1 MCLFVIFSL
10 MTGAIIEL
18 DKLIFHTWEFN
29 CGENWK
35 RICGEKKRSE
45 KHKWKYGARSLRD
58 CRSRIISGCWDAC
71 RGVFGMPSRGK
82 TNFPCPRS
90 WMMREK
96 FPERRMDG
104 QTPTPGREPPR
115 SRKGTR
121 SFRIY
126 LYNTYEACI
135 QSTQTSC
142 RRGLANP
149 FPSSSPKASKER
161 SFESPFVNMGFG
173 RKEDDAAAS
182 LRLWLK
188 I

>member
-1 MCLFVIFSL
+1 MYLRRKKKKNTNKNTKLVHCEIADPRITSRRGDARFAEFLACLLAAKRTSL
-10 MTGAIIEL
+10 VLDREWCGESFRSAGWT
-18 DKLIFHTWEFN
+18 DKLRHRE
-29 CGENWK
+29 EN
-35 RICGEKKRSE
+35 S
-45 KHKWKYGARSLRD
+45 
-58 CRSRIISGCWDAC
+58 
-71 RGVFGMPSRGK
+71 
-82 TNFPCPRS
+82 
-90 WMMREK
+90 
-96 FPERRMDG
+96 
-104 QTPTPGREPPR
+104 PR

-142 RRGLANP
+142 WRGLANP

-173 RKEDDAAAS
+173 RKEDDAAAT

>member
-1 MCLFVIFSL
+1 
-10 MTGAIIEL
+10 MTACNNRNGVNCYFTRENLIEE
-18 DKLIFHTWEFN
+18 KTEYIPMTKKKKNERK
-29 CGENWK
+29 WK
-35 RICGEKKRSE
+35 RV
-45 KHKWKYGARSLRD
+45 RSLRIVD
-58 CRSRIISGCWDAC
+58 HGLYISRRVSRSFWHAFSRQNELALSSIVNDAGKVSGAPDGRAN
-71 RGVFGMPSRGK
+71 S
-82 TNFPCPRS
+82 TPR
-90 WMMREK
+90 
-96 FPERRMDG
+96 
-104 QTPTPGREPPR
+104 REPSR

-126 LYNTYEACI
+126 LYNTYKACI

-173 RKEDDAAAS
+173 RKEDDATES